1 MIISS
6 SIELLIQVTIEE
18 PQEVIVVT
26 LILASATT
34 AVAVAIINNS
44 TLFLSIF
51 FVDLLQPE
59 LTAV

>member
-18 PQEVIVVT
+18 PQEFIVVT

-44 TLFLSIF
+44 TLFLRIF

>member
-1 MIISS
+1 
-6 SIELLIQVTIEE
+6 
-18 PQEVIVVT
+18 